1 MKISELYEKQAD
13 VFFDLIMQSDQQWRK
28 SWADKDFTQRNGL
41 TDNGYSNLNQ
51 SLLFKRAVVENLED
65 PRWLTFA
72 QAKEAG
78 YTIKKGS
85 KGSQIFRIVTKYTR
99 QSKDEQGR
107 VIKDDNGEPKT
118 ETLAYEKPIL
128 KTFTVFN
135 ARDIDGIEPF
145 KRAEL
150 SEAQKELLKQENYQ
164 RAEAMVQAYCQ
175 KYDISLQEIASAG
188 AFHSYA
194 QSNNGATEKKVV
206 VPLKAQFNTL
216 DDYFSVLF
224 HEVGHSTKHLGIR
237 INQETD
243 TPHGNYFGSTNY
255 AKEELTAELT
265 ALLLCKEFNIDSTST
280 AQTENNSV
288 AYLASWIESGALT
301 KEDFKIAVQEANRAS
316 KAIVEYAPKEKL
328 SLNQMLNNDDK
339 VVKECLEWA
348 LSEKC
353 FNPDFNTLNTVKN
366 NALDWET
373 LREKVFDEI
382 PYKDTERREQVTEV
396 LDQQQ
401 RYYYLRENA
410 IKYNNGTP
418 MDIDFAEVILAK
430 IQPLNSQEIALISTT
445 IGSDNTQKL
454 QERANSY
461 LNQWERIK
469 YLMLN
474 QPLDKHKNI
483 EEIANIIS
491 KTENK
496 TELKAVVSQILERE
510 NNLNLFRKY
519 KELIEQ
525 KSQSQQGMRM

>member
-107 VIKDDNGEPKT
+107 VIKDENGEPKT
-118 ETLAYEKPIL
+118 EKLAYEKPIL

-301 KEDFKIAVQEANRAS
+301 KEDFKIAVQEANRSA
-316 KAIVEYAPKEKL
+316 KAIFAEAPEIKL
-328 SLNQMLNNDDK
+328 SQDVGFITPENIKNYLTEDNKNKIKDLAGMSMLYNHAYLEYVASQNPNDLKDNPYIQAQRQVKNPDELLKSAVDKLNQ
-339 VVKECLEWA
+339 
-348 LSEKC
+348 
-353 FNPDFNTLNTVKN
+353 
-366 NALDWET
+366 
-373 LREKVFDEI
+373 
-382 PYKDTERREQVTEV
+382 
-396 LDQQQ
+396 
-401 RYYYLRENA
+401 
-410 IKYNNGTP
+410 
-418 MDIDFAEVILAK
+418 
-430 IQPLNSQEIALISTT
+430 
-445 IGSDNTQKL
+445 L
-454 QERANSY
+454 Q
-461 LNQWERIK
+461 
-469 YLMLN
+469 
-474 QPLDKHKNI
+474 
-483 EEIANIIS
+483 
-491 KTENK
+491 
-496 TELKAVVSQILERE
+496 TELKKQNIELTPLSKKIPTKQIHSKGL
-510 NNLNLFRKY
+510 K
-519 KELIEQ
+519 
-525 KSQSQQGMRM
+525 M